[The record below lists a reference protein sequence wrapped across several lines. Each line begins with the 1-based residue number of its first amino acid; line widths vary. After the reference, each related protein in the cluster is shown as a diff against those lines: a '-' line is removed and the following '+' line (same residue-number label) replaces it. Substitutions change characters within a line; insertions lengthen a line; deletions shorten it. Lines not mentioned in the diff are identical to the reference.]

1 MILKLLAGNIINRGR
16 ALFPTRCMAIIV
28 PRVTKLLVPEQ
39 YHKKKTHTHTQRLKP
54 CAGVTGLITT
64 VYICQDRS
72 LRTYTWII
80 EYYYCIK
87 PKKILFCHTHRT

>member
-39 YHKKKTHTHTQRLKP
+39 YHKKKKTHTHN
-54 CAGVTGLITT
+54 
-64 VYICQDRS
+64 D
-72 LRTYTWII
+72 
-80 EYYYCIK
+80 
-87 PKKILFCHTHRT
+87 

>member
-39 YHKKKTHTHTQRLKP
+39 YHKKKTHTHTTIKTMRWSHWLNYYSIYMP
-54 CAGVTGLITT
+54 RSITAY
-64 VYICQDRS
+64 VHLDYRV
-72 LRTYTWII
+72 L
-80 EYYYCIK
+80 
-87 PKKILFCHTHRT
+87 LLH